1 MRRMDED
8 GRGVDSAGPGGAPDR
23 DRERRAVNVSVPER
37 WGSAVAGL
45 ALALHG
51 LSRGGVPGVALALA
65 GGSLVH
71 RGVTGHCAVYG
82 ALGAGTAEATR
93 SPVAS
98 VPHGQGVKVERT
110 VTVHRDREE
119 VYRFWRDFEN
129 LPRIMGHLE
138 EVRVLRDRRSH
149 WRAKAPLGRTVEW
162 EAEVVEDV
170 PNERVSWRSL
180 PGADV
185 RNAGSV
191 RFVPAPRDLGTE
203 IHVELRYEL
212 PAGRVAALAAK
223 VLGED
228 PTQQV
233 KDDLRRFK
241 QVAELGEVVRSEGS
255 PEGVHAAR
263 TRRQRPAQPLPE
275 PETVQAVAGKTP

>member
-1 MRRMDED
+1 MHL
-8 GRGVDSAGPGGAPDR
+8 SAA
-23 DRERRAVNVSVPER
+23 
-37 WGSAVAGL
+37 
-45 ALALHG
+45 
-51 LSRGGVPGVALALA
+51 
-65 GGSLVH
+65 
-71 RGVTGHCAVYG
+71 
-82 ALGAGTAEATR
+82 
-93 SPVAS
+93 
-98 VPHGQGVKVERT
+98 
-110 VTVHRDREE
+110 VTVNRPRDE
-119 VYRFWRDFEN
+119 VYRLWCDIEGF
-129 LPRIMGHLE
+129 PRFMAHLVSVE
-138 EVRVLRDRRSH
+138 RAGDGRSR
-149 WRAKAPLGRTVEW
+149 WRATAHGGRTVEW
-162 EAEVVEDV
+162 EAELVEDV

-191 RFVPAPRDLGTE
+191 RFVPAPGDRGTE

-223 VLGED
+223 AFGED

-275 PETVQAVAGKTP
+275 PETVQAVAEETP